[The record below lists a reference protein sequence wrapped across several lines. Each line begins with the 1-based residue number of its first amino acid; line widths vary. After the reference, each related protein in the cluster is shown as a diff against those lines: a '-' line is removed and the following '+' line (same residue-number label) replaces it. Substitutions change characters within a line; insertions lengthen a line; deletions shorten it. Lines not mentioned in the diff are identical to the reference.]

1 MKKVVIMTDSSAGFS
16 ILEQK
21 KYNVVVIPL
30 MISINSNKSFKDND
44 EINDTELF
52 NFVVTKRAT
61 VKTSQALLG
70 DLEAL
75 WDDLLLQYEIIV
87 FLPLAKEI
95 SGQYHT
101 ALMLCKEEKYCGRI
115 ILLDTKNTSF
125 ILKTMVL
132 ATREYLNNDGDLN
145 KIQEDIINPIQQTS
159 DAYIIPGNLQFLA
172 IGGRIP
178 KSIANIANLLKVKPI
193 LQCKDKITKV
203 GVTRTLSRALK
214 NVVMILQ
221 NNHSDRKIKK
231 LYVLLSWCD
240 DKTINL
246 IKKVALKYQINNIE
260 FLEMANILKVH
271 LGNNTITLI
280 TVP

>member
-203 GVTRTLSRALK
+203 GVTRTLTRALK

-231 LYVLLSWCD
+231 LF
-240 DKTINL
+240 K
-246 IKKVALKYQINNIE
+246 
-260 FLEMANILKVH
+260 F
-271 LGNNTITLI
+271 
-280 TVP
+280 